1 MFNRATSVER
11 RVRGSGDREALV
23 SMPQMSLMVMLLAR
37 PWTHTLVL
45 RGGIINTLITTKQIK
60 APRCISVGAREG
72 TMHAMQLRKEN

>member
-37 PWTHTLVL
+37 PWTHKYISVDSASF
-45 RGGIINTLITTKQIK
+45 RGGAGGGKF
-60 APRCISVGAREG
+60 APP
-72 TMHAMQLRKEN
+72 